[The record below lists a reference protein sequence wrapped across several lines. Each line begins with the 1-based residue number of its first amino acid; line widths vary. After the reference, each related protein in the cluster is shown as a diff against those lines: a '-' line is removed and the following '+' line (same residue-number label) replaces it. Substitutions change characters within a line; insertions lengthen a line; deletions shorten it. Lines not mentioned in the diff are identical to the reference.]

1 VDRPTIVLGL
11 GNPLMGDDG
20 AGLAALEALRLG
32 YDFGAG
38 VSLEDGGTLGLA
50 LLPLV
55 EDAGSLLVLDAVRL
69 GGRTGT
75 TVVREGDEIP
85 RCLSLKLS
93 PHQTGFRETLALAG
107 LRGNLPPRLALVG
120 VEVAN
125 AEYARPLSLEVQN
138 ALPAMVA
145 AAVARLEAWGCT
157 LRPIAPQR
165 FQNLSRGLA
174 ATSHADTPAQVDS
187 RQLLPSATR

>member
-1 VDRPTIVLGL
+1 MDRPTIVLGL

-20 AGLAALEALRLG
+20 AGLEALEALRRG
-32 YDFGAG
+32 YDFGLG
-38 VSLEDGGTLGLA
+38 VTLEDGGTLGLA
-50 LLPLV
+50 LLPVV

-69 GGRTGT
+69 GGQPGT

-93 PHQTGFRETLALAG
+93 PHQAGFRETLALAE

-120 VEVAN
+120 VEVTDAQ
-125 AEYARPLSLEVQN
+125 YAQPLSLNVEN

-145 AAVARLEAWGCT
+145 AAIARLESWGCSV
-157 LRPIAPQR
+157 RPIASERP
-165 FQNLSRGLA
+165 
-174 ATSHADTPAQVDS
+174 
-187 RQLLPSATR
+187 